1 VRNQQGRLD
10 RLETAILFLDEWKK
24 QYSGRAARQIKICR
38 NCPEKEAKKGLKLFL
53 PAGSQAIPFYRPGVL
68 MHKPSIGLSL
78 EGLPFIFLTA
88 IATLTFAIH
97 RLLVHGHASSGGAVL
112 RPQFFRD
119 PERVV
124 PQNPGVAVS
133 PADGKVIKVE
143 TMRDPLTGEDRT
155 AICVFM
161 NVFNVHVNRMP
172 VAGRIARISYF
183 GASSS
188 MLPSTRRPLTTNVTP
203 CWWRMRMA
211 AAGPWCRSPDSS
223 RGASSVGRRR
233 GDTLARGTAFSD

>member
-1 VRNQQGRLD
+1 
-10 RLETAILFLDEWKK
+10 
-24 QYSGRAARQIKICR
+24 
-38 NCPEKEAKKGLKLFL
+38 
-53 PAGSQAIPFYRPGVL
+53 

-88 IATLTFAIH
+88 IATLTFAIIDCWFMATL
-97 RLLVHGHASSGGAVL
+97 LLVALFFVL
-112 RPQFFRD
+112 NFFRD

-133 PADGKVIKVE
+133 PADGKVIKIE

-161 NVFNVHVNRMP
+161 NVFSVHVNRLP

-183 GASSS
+183 GGKFINASFDKASVDNERNAVLVEDADGRS
-188 MLPSTRRPLTTNVTP
+188 WTMVQIAGLIARRII
-203 CWWRMRMA
+203 CWA
-211 AAGPWCRSPDSS
+211 EE
-223 RGASSVGRRR
+223 
-233 GDTLARGTAFSD
+233 GDTLARGQRFGLIKFGSRVDLYVPTDYVPTVRIGEQVFAGQSILARKN